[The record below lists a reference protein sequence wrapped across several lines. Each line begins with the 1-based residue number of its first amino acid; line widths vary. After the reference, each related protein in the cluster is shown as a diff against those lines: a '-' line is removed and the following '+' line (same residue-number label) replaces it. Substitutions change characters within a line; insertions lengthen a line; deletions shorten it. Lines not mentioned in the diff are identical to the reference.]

1 MVTLL
6 ISLFR
11 SVRPRQSLKNLALLA
26 PLIFSGNFFYWPKL
40 SLSLAGALSFSFL
53 TSAVYLFNDII
64 DLPYD
69 RVHPYKKKRPIAS
82 GELPVTTAFFAAV
95 VLIFLALYSA
105 ISLNFFFF
113 LICLIYLTT
122 QVFYTLWLKKIV
134 ILDVITVAVGF
145 VLRVYAG
152 TFIVDVHT
160 SVWFLLCVIALSL
173 FLAVGKRR
181 AEMSVLEKSKEN
193 HRQVLSNYS
202 PVLLDNYLAMFSTS
216 AWLAY
221 ALFTFFEP
229 APPIFHKFPFLTGLV
244 AKFPISITGTNKWLM
259 VTIPVVIY
267 GIMRYTKIIYEGEK
281 AEAPERVL
289 LSDKPLL
296 SAVTVWGILLI
307 LIIYG
312 LG

>member
-122 QVFYTLWLKKIV
+122 QIFYTLWLKKIV

-152 TFIVDVHT
+152 TFVVDVHT

-296 SAVTVWGILLI
+296 TTVMIWGVLLI